1 MEKDEA
7 LKEHHPDAANDDER
21 EKHADDRSF
30 DYGGIVCYLLVAITA
45 VLCSF
50 DAVSGSLLFF
60 GHSVD
65 FKDFCLLLFGISTC
79 TYHTLRSYHLH
90 KKLDLI
96 GAAFWFVILVL
107 YFIKIL

>member
-7 LKEHHPDAANDDER
+7 LKEHRPDAVNDDER
-21 EKHADDRSF
+21 KIHADDRSF

-45 VLCSF
+45 VL
-50 DAVSGSLLFF
+50 FF

-65 FKDFCLLLFGISTC
+65 FKDFCWLLFGISTC
-79 TYHTLRSYHLH
+79 TYHALRSYHLH